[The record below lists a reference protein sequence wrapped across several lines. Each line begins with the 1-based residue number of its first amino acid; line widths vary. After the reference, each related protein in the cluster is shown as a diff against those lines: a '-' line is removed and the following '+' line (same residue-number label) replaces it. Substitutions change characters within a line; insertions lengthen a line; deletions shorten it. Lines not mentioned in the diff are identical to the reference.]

1 MLCVV
6 RSLFLHPTVRNKM
19 WGDFGRIASTMI
31 LSKVLSSWVLLS
43 LGDYGMVDAASWSS
57 SSLQTRFS

>member
-31 LSKVLSSWVLLS
+31 LSKVLSSCVLLS
-43 LGDYGMVDAASWSS
+43 IGDYGMVDAASRSG